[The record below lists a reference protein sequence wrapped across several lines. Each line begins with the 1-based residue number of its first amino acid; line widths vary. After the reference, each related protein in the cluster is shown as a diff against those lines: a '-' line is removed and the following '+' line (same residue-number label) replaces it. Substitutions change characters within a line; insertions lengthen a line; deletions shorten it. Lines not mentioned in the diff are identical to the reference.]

1 MESSKKL
8 EEMMPIATGHV
19 HEELESELEG
29 KNILEI
35 NHPVGPFGTKN
46 FRHYRNGE
54 FQASAVTLTH
64 YLRLENIGRSLYK
77 YINSFDDRQD
87 TRNINTEIHDPF
99 MNEEAASIVKSF
111 YDVGCPRGEGEDEHD
126 VVWFWLEKVKP
137 HECSICSQY
146 FKLEVVDP
154 GGTQMAM

>member
-35 NHPVGPFGTKN
+35 NHPVGPFGTKELQEILA
-46 FRHYRNGE
+46 HDVHI
-54 FQASAVTLTH
+54 SHVH
-64 YLRLENIGRSLYK
+64 PGRSLYK